1 MNRIANG
8 LFNRRCLLCDGD
20 RLATIK
26 SSFDHAAFVTV
37 APLIAD
43 RVAKVHVHSSDA
55 VVETFQSALHDAL

>member
-8 LFNRRCLLCDGD
+8 LFNCRGLLCDGD

-26 SSFDHAAFVTV
+26 SSFHHAAFVTV
-37 APLIAD
+37 ASLVAD

-55 VVETFQSALHDAL
+55 AVETFQSALHNAL

>member
-8 LFNRRCLLCDGD
+8 LFNCRCLLHDGN

-26 SSFDHAAFVTV
+26 SGFHHAAFVTMASLV
-37 APLIAD
+37 AD

-55 VVETFQSALHDAL
+55 TVETLQSALHDAS